1 LKVFF
6 KPINIEI
13 GALKVNNTDHASAI
27 SFGTTKKIGRNVSA
41 KKNQGFGQQMADYT
55 FRAGNTYYV
64 LDDDIL
70 DQAAI
75 KINK

>member
-1 LKVFF
+1 VFF

-13 GALKVNNTDHASAI
+13 GALKVNNTDHGSAI
-27 SFGTTKKIGRNVSA
+27 SLGTTKKIGRNVCG
-41 KKNQGFGQQMADYT
+41 KKTQGFGQQMADYT
-55 FRAGNTYYV
+55 FQAVNIHYV
-64 LDDDIL
+64 LDDDSL

>member
-1 LKVFF
+1 MFF

-13 GALKVNNTDHASAI
+13 GALKVNNTDHGSAI

-55 FRAGNTYYV
+55 FRAVNIYYV
-64 LDDDIL
+64 LDDDRF
-70 DQAAI
+70 DQATI
-75 KINK
+75 KINR